1 MDELGEQVWPVGD
14 LKTKKWHT
22 YIYLLWNRLTLSF
35 NTKHLPEEMLFSK
48 VPYDCPL
55 TWEPI
60 KISQIL
66 NQLKNHREKD
76 VWTELKWFYCARF
89 SSKVNSIP
97 YSVTIKLTSTVA
109 PFPIPIVM
117 ACNSTPWSI
126 VVLSC
131 TSVITTAF
139 VDEREHTTVARCRSL
154 PAMACDLKKCRI
166 TRLSKLLAEKNNHHY
181 KHGTLF
187 PFQYFYSRWA
197 FAFRERNTAHLTFIK
212 TSALRYR

>member
-1 MDELGEQVWPVGD
+1 
-14 LKTKKWHT
+14 
-22 YIYLLWNRLTLSF
+22 
-35 NTKHLPEEMLFSK
+35 MLFSK

-89 SSKVNSIP
+89 SSRVNSIP
-97 YSVTIKLTSTVA
+97 YLVTIKLTSTVA
-109 PFPIPIVM
+109 PLPIPIVM

-131 TSVITTAF
+131 TSVVTTAF

-166 TRLSKLLAEKNNHHY
+166 TRLSKLLAEKTIIITN
-181 KHGTLF
+181 LRF
-187 PFQYFYSRWA
+187 FSPFNILIHD
-197 FAFRERNTAHLTFIK
+197 ERLYLGSEILPTWL
-212 TSALRYR
+212 S